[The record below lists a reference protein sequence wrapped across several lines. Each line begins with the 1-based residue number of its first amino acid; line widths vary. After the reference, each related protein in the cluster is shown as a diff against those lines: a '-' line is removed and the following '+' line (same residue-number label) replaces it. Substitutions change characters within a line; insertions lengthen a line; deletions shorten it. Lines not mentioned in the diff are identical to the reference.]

1 MRKLT
6 VLLFIIFLLVVFVS
20 VFLDKTSQRP
30 AFTLPLGAGHAPASK
45 GGVRAGFID
54 TIARQ
59 LAPFKPEG
67 DACLPARQGAA
78 SASRSHKP
86 KVEEPQAAKEEKP
99 IERIG
104 EKIVYGVTLRNISL
118 GRAVFTHLPHTQ
130 LDGRKVSLMTFETK
144 LARFSDLETIY
155 SDSNSFLPLKVERNV
170 STWPILEKI
179 TEHYDQEK
187 FILTIRKAQ
196 GRKERQ
202 VVIRKNSFIHN
213 AIILPFYVRRQ
224 DELRL
229 GWSMIANLPSQQFEI
244 KLVSLEELKVPAG
257 TFKAYRFESNPKR
270 FEIWL
275 SADERKIPLK
285 IKGAGAFG
293 YTLVMKEYRL

>member
-30 AFTLPLGAGHAPASK
+30 AFTLPLRAGPAPASE

-59 LAPFKPEG
+59 LAPFKPE
-67 DACLPARQGAA
+67 A
-78 SASRSHKP
+78 
-86 KVEEPQAAKEEKP
+86 EEPQAAKEEKP